1 MAETLRHFAEGS
13 HQQSEEFKRSE
24 IGEDV
29 QLYPVQIPQHEVQA
43 DQEGTWES
51 SEKDDRFGTHRATV
65 SWVLQDDGQADLLHA
80 VQEVRQDHM
89 RATEDK
95 TGVEC
100 AEGQKRLYE
109 EQTEEEEVLHEEED
123 ESLQGEA
130 KEKMFSK
137 EEEKMLNLYIK

>member
-1 MAETLRHFAEGS
+1 M
-13 HQQSEEFKRSE
+13 
-24 IGEDV
+24 
-29 QLYPVQIPQHEVQA
+29 
-43 DQEGTWES
+43 
-51 SEKDDRFGTHRATV
+51 